1 MKWTLFIHI
10 LSNTH
15 QLFKQYDPFT
25 DTIKEVYSMDDN
37 FFYYCTQGN
46 FHFLFFFFAPL
57 SVGEF
62 KAGRIQIPQIISLLT
77 KLWPDEIQDGAKLLT
92 NEEGQ
97 KLLGAK
103 ITMHTVFGQN
113 NSDLLQSQTSQN
125 IDIFYTIFFT
135 DLISL
140 GII

>member
-1 MKWTLFIHI
+1 MGK
-10 LSNTH
+10 
-15 QLFKQYDPFT
+15 FKT
-25 DTIKEVYSMDDN
+25 
-37 FFYYCTQGN
+37 
-46 FHFLFFFFAPL
+46 
-57 SVGEF
+57 
-62 KAGRIQIPQIISLLT
+62 GRIQIPQIISLLT
-77 KLWPDEIQDGAKLLT
+77 KLWPDEIQDGVKLLAS
-92 NEEGQ
+92 EEGQ

-103 ITMHTVFGQN
+103 ITMHTLFGQN

>member
-1 MKWTLFIHI
+1 
-10 LSNTH
+10 
-15 QLFKQYDPFT
+15 
-25 DTIKEVYSMDDN
+25 MDDN
-37 FFYYCTQGN
+37 FFITVHREI
-46 FHFLFFFFAPL
+46 FTSILFSLHCQWANL
-57 SVGEF
+57 RLDEF
-62 KAGRIQIPQIISLLT
+62 KYLNYLSFDKTVTGRNSRRV
-77 KLWPDEIQDGAKLLT
+77 KLLAS
-92 NEEGQ
+92 EEGQ